1 MKKKVYKEFCFRG
14 PNGNSQQKWESFKT
28 KKEAQKR
35 KSEVE
40 HEIDTGTFIPPASIK
55 IKDFLIDFV
64 DMYGKRKWGLSM
76 YTSNLGL
83 IRNYINPVLGEINV
97 QDVDARMVDKF
108 IATLQ
113 KTKAVDCNGRR
124 AKTEFVTPCTI
135 EKICKLMRCAFGQ
148 AIRWGMVGRNPFIG
162 ATLPKRE
169 QRKRAIWDAETIRR
183 ALDACEDDRL
193 YLAIHLAFACSLR
206 FGEICGLTWDCLDI
220 SDAAIMNGNAF
231 NRLKRNADLPD
242 VVFHSLRHSSTTYK
256 LKLNHGDIKATQGD
270 TGHAQPDMVTEVYS
284 HILDEDRKVNAQRF
298 ETGFYSR
305 PDLRGAEKALREEAG
320 CKPTAELLQ
329 LLIGL
334 QDKPELVSFLSELV
348 KQKQL

>member
-1 MKKKVYKEFCFRG
+1 MATIVKRGKNFYVVFRYDDA
-14 PNGNSQQKWESFKT
+14 NGNSQQKWESFKT

-55 IKDFLIDFV
+55 IKDFLVDFV

-76 YTSNLGL
+76 YTSNTGL

-97 QDVDARMVDKF
+97 QDVDARVVDKF

-169 QRKRAIWDAETIRR
+169 QKKRAIWDAETIRR

-220 SDAAIMNGNAF
+220 SDAAIMNGNA
-231 NRLKRNADLPD
+231 LT
-242 VVFHSLRHSSTTYK
+242 S
-256 LKLNHGDIKATQGD
+256 Q
-270 TGHAQPDMVTEVYS
+270 M
-284 HILDEDRKVNAQRF
+284 QR
-298 ETGFYSR
+298 S
-305 PDLRGAEKALREEAG
+305 
-320 CKPTAELLQ
+320 
-329 LLIGL
+329 
-334 QDKPELVSFLSELV
+334 
-348 KQKQL
+348 